1 MKIKYKQKQKSKY
14 FFVVISSEIPFSYH
28 STKNQYDQ
36 NGTNLA
42 LCLRKSKSSPSEVF
56 LGNGV
61 LKICSK
67 FTGEHPLRSKQ
78 LYGNRTST

>member
-1 MKIKYKQKQKSKY
+1 MKIKYKQKQKNKY
-14 FFVVISSEIPFSYH
+14 FFVVTSSEIPFSYH
-28 STKNQYDQ
+28 SPKNQYHDQ

-42 LCLRKSKSSPSEVF
+42 LCLRKSESSPSEVF

-67 FTGEHPLRSKQ
+67 FTGERP
-78 LYGNRTST
+78 